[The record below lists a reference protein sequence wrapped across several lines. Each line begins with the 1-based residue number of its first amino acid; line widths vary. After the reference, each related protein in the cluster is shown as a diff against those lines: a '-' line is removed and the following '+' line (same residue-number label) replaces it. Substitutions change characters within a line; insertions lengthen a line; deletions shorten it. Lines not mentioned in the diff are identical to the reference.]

1 MTLTIDLV
9 SVWRYLPGVLF
20 AAVGIFIVVMLVGR
34 IRNFI
39 ASHRFERND
48 LEAMRRRW
56 REIVV
61 LLKAPGEVSH
71 KLAIVEADKLLDQA
85 LKALTMPGETLG
97 ERLRYASYK
106 YPDLKEVWWAHKVRN
121 QLVHE
126 TSYHLDR
133 GMAFKAVKQFGRALR
148 RLGAI

>member
-1 MTLTIDLV
+1 MTLTIDFI
-9 SVWRYLPGVLF
+9 SVWRYLPGILF
-20 AAVGIFIVVMLVGR
+20 AVVGIFLFVMIVGKV
-34 IRNFI
+34 RNFI

-71 KLAIVEADKLLDQA
+71 KLAIIEADKLLDQA
-85 LKALTMPGETLG
+85 LKSLAMPGETLG
-97 ERLRYASYK
+97 ERLKFVCYK
-106 YPDLKEVWWAHKVRN
+106 HPELKEVWWAHRIRN

-126 TSYHLDR
+126 ATYHLD
-133 GMAFKAVKQFGRALR
+133 GGLAYKAVKQYGRALR